1 MATSKKSIPA
11 PSVVLP
17 IGAGRVELTVTEDEI
32 WLSDYADAEKR
43 NFTLV
48 IPRSELHGNES
59 ACQSVF
65 AHHSN
70 RKGAGRTLS
79 QRVTA
84 VRKFLTAQPPKVAG
98 YWYEDPSFPAHGGPV
113 VIVEE

>member
-1 MATSKKSIPA
+1 MATFKKSIPV

-17 IGAGRVELTVTEDEI
+17 VGAGRVELTVTEGEI
-32 WLSDYADAEKR
+32 WLSDYADDEKR

-48 IPRSELHGNES
+48 IPRSELHGNKS
-59 ACQSVF
+59 ACKSVF
-65 AHHSN
+65 DHHSN
-70 RKGAGRTLS
+70 KRGAKNAFS
-79 QRVTA
+79 QRVAA
-84 VRKFLTAQPPKVAG
+84 VRKFLTVQPPKVAG